1 MRARR
6 SGFKTHFTIMLHF
19 FTNWLCS
26 SICML
31 REGGVGNRDLTKP
44 RRQRRPQTQRQ
55 KAIGLVS
62 KKTSGRAS
70 RFFVHF
76 FAVSAQLQREMTNFK
91 FFRGRER
98 QGDKFYHLRLNS
110 SAAPSLQFQSKF
122 PSFQVMLHEM
132 IRNLAQNSVVTLLRH
147 CFDWLQH
154 CSDIA
159 TLCCAKNRR
168 CESSRVTSPL
178 SNRTIW
184 ENREMVWKDA
194 ESISQWRFH
203 RRRRCRIVRSLI
215 STDKG
220 NVKREQQKSNRLR
233 SAKQRLCT
241 CITLFCTF
249 LCRHCTTT
257 TWNCQISR
265 FVEEVNTRQRLSFSF
280 PELRCSLLESMQ
292 PQKKKMPTFHK
303 LME

>member
-1 MRARR
+1 
-6 SGFKTHFTIMLHF
+6 
-19 FTNWLCS
+19 
-26 SICML
+26 
-31 REGGVGNRDLTKP
+31 
-44 RRQRRPQTQRQ
+44 
-55 KAIGLVS
+55 
-62 KKTSGRAS
+62 
-70 RFFVHF
+70 
-76 FAVSAQLQREMTNFK
+76 
-91 FFRGRER
+91 
-98 QGDKFYHLRLNS
+98 
-110 SAAPSLQFQSKF
+110 
-122 PSFQVMLHEM
+122 MLHET

-154 CSDIA
+154 CSNIA

-184 ENREMVWKDA
+184 ENREMVWQDA

-241 CITLFCTF
+241 CITLFCTLHDYDVKLPNF
-249 LCRHCTTT
+249 TFCGGGEHK
-257 TWNCQISR
+257 TWNLAVSR
-265 FVEEVNTRQRLSFSF
+265 RSRVVTAKKCTKKCDARAK
-280 PELRCSLLESMQ
+280 LLCC
-292 PQKKKMPTFHK
+292 
-303 LME
+303 

>member
-1 MRARR
+1 M
-6 SGFKTHFTIMLHF
+6 
-19 FTNWLCS
+19 
-26 SICML
+26 
-31 REGGVGNRDLTKP
+31 TK
-44 RRQRRPQTQRQ
+44 
-55 KAIGLVS
+55 
-62 KKTSGRAS
+62 
-70 RFFVHF
+70 
-76 FAVSAQLQREMTNFK
+76 FK

-110 SAAPSLQFQSKF
+110 GAAPSLQFHSKF
-122 PSFQVMLHEM
+122 PYFQVMLHET
-132 IRNLAQNSVVTLLRH
+132 IRNLAQNSVVTLLQH
-147 CFDWLQH
+147 CFEWLQH
-154 CSDIA
+154 CSNIA
-159 TLCCAKNRR
+159 TLCCANNRR

-194 ESISQWRFH
+194 ESISQW
-203 RRRRCRIVRSLI
+203 RRRCRIVRSLI

-241 CITLFCTF
+241 CITLFCAF

-257 TWNCQISR
+257 TWISLISR
-265 FVEEVNTRQRLSFSF
+265 FVEDVNTRQRLSFSF
-280 PELRCSLLESMQ
+280 PGLRWSLLESMQ
-292 PQKKKMPTFHK
+292 PQKKKLPTFHK

>member
-1 MRARR
+1 MRAQR

-19 FTNWLCS
+19 FTSWLCS

-31 REGGVGNRDLTKP
+31 REGGVGNRDLTKL

-62 KKTSGRAS
+62 KKKTLHVRHAFLYISLPS
-70 RFFVHF
+70 LHNYDVKWPIL
-76 FAVSAQLQREMTNFK
+76 S

-110 SAAPSLQFQSKF
+110 GAAPSLQFQSKF
-122 PSFQVMLHEM
+122 PSFQVMLHET

-147 CFDWLQH
+147 CFDWLLH
-154 CSDIA
+154 CSNIA

-215 STDKG
+215 STDNG
-220 NVKREQQKSNRLR
+220 NVKREQQKRNS
-233 SAKQRLCT
+233 
-241 CITLFCTF
+241 
-249 LCRHCTTT
+249 
-257 TWNCQISR
+257 
-265 FVEEVNTRQRLSFSF
+265 
-280 PELRCSLLESMQ
+280 
-292 PQKKKMPTFHK
+292 
-303 LME
+303 

>member
-1 MRARR
+1 M
-6 SGFKTHFTIMLHF
+6 
-19 FTNWLCS
+19 
-26 SICML
+26 
-31 REGGVGNRDLTKP
+31 TK
-44 RRQRRPQTQRQ
+44 
-55 KAIGLVS
+55 
-62 KKTSGRAS
+62 
-70 RFFVHF
+70 
-76 FAVSAQLQREMTNFK
+76 FK

-110 SAAPSLQFQSKF
+110 GAAPSLQFHSKF
-122 PSFQVMLHEM
+122 PYFQVMLHET

-154 CSDIA
+154 CSNIA
-159 TLCCAKNRR
+159 TLCCAKK
-168 CESSRVTSPL
+168 SSLRIVACKSPL

-220 NVKREQQKSNRLR
+220 NVKRERQKSNRLR

-257 TWNCQISR
+257 TRTCLISR
-265 FVEEVNTRQRLSFSF
+265 FVEDVNTWQRLSFSF
-280 PELRCSLLESMQ
+280 PERRWSLLESMQ
-292 PQKKKMPTFHK
+292 PQKKKCRHFTSWWNK
-303 LME
+303 RDKV